1 MTSDDLA
8 PSGRDGDDRTADAVM
23 AELVRTL
30 RVTPA
35 VRPAW
40 RAELLDA
47 VAHEAPPERASSRAS
62 SRAARAPRRP
72 LVLQPTAA
80 IAASL
85 TFMLLGAGATVLATR
100 VAHDAPLASDRVGPT
115 AIALPTDP
123 PAPRALVQVRSETAG
138 APDPAGDVV
147 RFMIVAPRAADVAVV
162 GDFNRWDPERTRLRP
177 LADGRTWIADVPM
190 QPGRHA
196 YAFVIDGAVTGD
208 PTAPRAG
215 DDDFGQPN
223 SVVVVPPRS

>member
-1 MTSDDLA
+1 MTHDDLA
-8 PSGRDGDDRTADAVM
+8 PSGREEELRGDVAV

-30 RVTPA
+30 RVAPA

-47 VAHEAPPERASSRAS
+47 VAREAPP
-62 SRAARAPRRP
+62 ARATARSPRTGRRP
-72 LVLQPTAA
+72 LVLRPAA
-80 IAASL
+80 ALAASL
-85 TFMLLGAGATVLATR
+85 TFMLLGAGATLLATR
-100 VAHDAPLASDRVGPT
+100 TDVDAPIASERAGPT
-115 AIALPTDP
+115 AVALPTDP
-123 PAPRALVQVRSETAG
+123 PAPRTLVQVRSETGDA
-138 APDPAGDVV
+138 ADPSGDVV

-162 GDFNRWDPERTRLRP
+162 GDFNRWNPERTRLRP

>member
-1 MTSDDLA
+1 MTHDDRA
-8 PSGRDGDDRTADAVM
+8 PSGRDEETTGDVAL

-30 RVTPA
+30 RIAPA

-40 RAELLDA
+40 RAGLLDA
-47 VAHEAPPERASSRAS
+47 VAREAPPERTTLRTPH
-62 SRAARAPRRP
+62 AARRP
-72 LVLQPTAA
+72 LVLRPAA
-80 IAASL
+80 ALAASL
-85 TFMLLGAGATVLATR
+85 TFMLLGAGATLLATR
-100 VAHDAPLASDRVGPT
+100 SGGDALPASDRVGPT
-115 AIALPTDP
+115 AVALPTDP
-123 PAPRALVQVRSETAG
+123 PAPRTLVQVRSDAG
-138 APDPAGDVV
+138 DAVGASGDVV
-147 RFMIVAPRAADVAVV
+147 RFMIVAPRAAHVAVV
-162 GDFNRWDPERTRLRP
+162 GDFNRWDPDRTRLRP

-215 DDDFGQPN
+215 EDDFGQPN